1 MNPYFYDFDIFQKYH
16 YINFGDFNSK
26 LQLGISPKEI
36 LADSGKKSIVID
48 AASDPWD
55 IEHLTSLIRLVAPCQ
70 EISAVL
76 VNSKK
81 IANKN
86 QNLNFRFFPVWG
98 IRYTHWLNNAGNNNV
113 SWEEREYPASCL
125 NRAPHTHRI
134 LTYYLINQLSWTDK
148 IYMSFYGLTHLNGT
162 EISNFDIASKLG
174 TDVAKFYEL
183 EKSKFPFSRQQNFD
197 WANCHDM
204 RVPAYSKSYSNILT
218 ETSIDN
224 FCPTEKTFKALSAGN
239 LIFPITNVSFF
250 EDMKLLGFDLDYA
263 GLQNIVESS
272 MQTNWVTRTTTLI
285 SSLDDLHK
293 NIPEIW
299 HLNKELLIYNRNR
312 LISKKFKQDIL
323 ENVCDHV

>member
-1 MNPYFYDFDIFQKYH
+1 MNPYFYDIDIFQKYH
-16 YINFGDFNSK
+16 YINFGDFDSK

-36 LADSGKKSIVID
+36 LAGTGKKSIVID

-55 IEHLTSLIRLVAPCQ
+55 IDHLKSSIRLVAPCQ
-70 EISAVL
+70 QISAVL

-81 IANKN
+81 IANEN

-98 IRYTHWLNNAGNNNV
+98 IRYTHWFDNFGSNNV
-113 SWEEREYPASCL
+113 SWEEREHLVSCL
-125 NRAPHTHRI
+125 NRVPHPHRI
-134 LTYYLINQLSWTDK
+134 LTYYLINQLSWADK
-148 IYMSFYGLTHLNGT
+148 IYMSFYGLSYPNSTK
-162 EISNFDIASKLG
+162 IFNFDIASNLG
-174 TDVAKFYEL
+174 TNVAKFYEL
-183 EKSKFPFSRQQNFD
+183 EKSKFPFSQQQNFD
-197 WANCHDM
+197 WGNCHDM
-204 RVPAYSKSYSNILT
+204 RMPAYSKSFSNILT

-250 EDMKLLGFDLDYA
+250 EDMKSLGFDLDYA

-272 MQTNWVTRTTTLI
+272 MQKNWVTRIKTLI

-299 HLNKELLIYNRNR
+299 HLNKELLTYNRNR
-312 LISKKFKQDIL
+312 LTSKKFEQDIL
-323 ENVCDHV
+323 ENVCDHL